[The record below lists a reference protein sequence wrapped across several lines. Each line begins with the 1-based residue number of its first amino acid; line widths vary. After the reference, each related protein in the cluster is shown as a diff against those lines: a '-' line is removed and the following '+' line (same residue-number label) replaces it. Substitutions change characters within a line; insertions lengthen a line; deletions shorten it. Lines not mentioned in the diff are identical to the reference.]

1 MTFFTT
7 APLEVLQAAMAGA
20 EAERAEAL
28 AAERGTAVPVPE
40 AAVVPAAPAAGVM
53 EAKVAAAQAAQAA
66 AVAAAAVEGLQ
77 LGDAEQVCA
86 LPRGVAKSEAEL
98 EIESGEAADG
108 ELTLLGE
115 ETLSWLQGAP
125 PLRLRTTEQVH
136 FDPLNIPLLGALPG
150 AVRAGDAVLYPGCGS
165 GLLGLLALR
174 TGAAS
179 VHFTDS
185 LASAVDLT
193 AANARVAGFREG
205 RNWTAQ
211 VSGAS
216 VSFARIHYLLLLLT
230 TYYSLLTTHYSLLT
244 THCLLTQVSD
254 LRAAFT
260 DAPQYDLLLCNPPQ
274 LAGPPA
280 LGVARPD
287 RYAGPEGVDYY
298 AELARLANT
307 ALKPTGR
314 VALMQTSLSSFAA
327 VRSSSSSSSSSSNS
341 SSSSSSSSSISSSSS
356 SPCHLPLP
364 LPCAASSQVDAL
376 FAPRQP
382 TTLASQ
388 PRTAAAASLEAQAP
402 GALSWLLA
410 LRARGASDFELR
422 DAAGAVL
429 PPAAQANGGGGAVA
443 EPTVAECE
451 ATLHFS
457 QRLVV
462 FG

>member
-1 MTFFTT
+1 MLHPAWQRKAYPVTFFTT

-28 AAERGTAVPVPE
+28 AAEGGTAVPVPE

-98 EIESGEAADG
+98 EIESGEVADG
-108 ELTLLGE
+108 DLTLLGE

-193 AANARVAGFREG
+193 VSISPYPNPCFNPSPNPNPNPYQAANARVAGFREG

-230 TYYSLLTTHYSLLT
+230 TYYLLLTTHYSLPTTHYSLLT
-244 THCLLTQVSD
+244 TH
-254 LRAAFT
+254 
-260 DAPQYDLLLCNPPQ
+260 
-274 LAGPPA
+274 
-280 LGVARPD
+280 
-287 RYAGPEGVDYY
+287 
-298 AELARLANT
+298 
-307 ALKPTGR
+307 
-314 VALMQTSLSSFAA
+314 
-327 VRSSSSSSSSSSNS
+327 
-341 SSSSSSSSSISSSSS
+341 
-356 SPCHLPLP
+356 
-364 LPCAASSQVDAL
+364 
-376 FAPRQP
+376 
-382 TTLASQ
+382 
-388 PRTAAAASLEAQAP
+388 
-402 GALSWLLA
+402 
-410 LRARGASDFELR
+410 
-422 DAAGAVL
+422 
-429 PPAAQANGGGGAVA
+429 
-443 EPTVAECE
+443 
-451 ATLHFS
+451 
-457 QRLVV
+457 
-462 FG
+462 